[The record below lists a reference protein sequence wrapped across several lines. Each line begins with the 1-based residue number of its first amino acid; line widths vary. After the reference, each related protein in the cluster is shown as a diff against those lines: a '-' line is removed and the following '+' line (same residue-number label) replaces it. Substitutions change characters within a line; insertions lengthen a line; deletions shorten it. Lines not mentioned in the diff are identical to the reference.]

1 MLSGSFYRSST
12 PTITSDVNNENLN
25 KLLTLISSK
34 DYSHQCLVGDFNF
47 KDIIWVSWT
56 NTRNDESKEFKFIE
70 TVRDCYLHQHNEE
83 VSRRRGND
91 EPSNIDLIF
100 TDEALQVSDIVHHPL
115 PPPPPLGKSDHDVIT
130 FNFNCYLNYHKTDYS
145 AMRQY
150 LELTKWKENYIVLGA
165 NQNVEEAWNN
175 LKTKLMKLREKF
187 VPKKIK
193 LPKPSWNNKGS
204 FPIDKSLQDAIRNKR
219 ATHRQWMS
227 VKHRDTT
234 TNVTRL
240 RYVRARNKVKTMMRQ
255 AKLRFERDIAKKSKG
270 DPKVFW
276 SHIRHRLKTE
286 SGVAPLYSKTLK
298 KNIR

>member
-1 MLSGSFYRSST
+1 M

-47 KDIIWVSWT
+47 EDINWVSWT
-56 NTRNDESKEFKFIE
+56 NFRNDESKEFKFIE

-91 EPSNIDLIF
+91 KPLNIDLIF
-100 TDEALQVSDIVHHPL
+100 TDEALQVSDIVHHP
-115 PPPPPLGKSDHDVIT
+115 PLGKSDHDMIT
-130 FNFNCYLNYHKTDYS
+130 FNFNCYLDYSKPKEGYAYHKTDYS
-145 AMRQY
+145 AMRRY

-175 LKTKLMKLREKF
+175 LKTKVMELREKF

-204 FPIDKSLQDAIRNKR
+204 FPIDKSLQDAIRNKH

-227 VKHRDTT
+227 
-234 TNVTRL
+234 L
-240 RYVRARNKVKTMMRQ
+240 
-255 AKLRFERDIAKKSKG
+255 
-270 DPKVFW
+270 
-276 SHIRHRLKTE
+276 
-286 SGVAPLYSKTLK
+286 
-298 KNIR
+298 